1 MVEPN
6 THLVIT
12 GDFRVRPIEYNLMAI
27 QVQII
32 SRTLI
37 QWNGS
42 CFNQIKDAP
51 QSIHLRNTVV
61 FGCCI
66 SPQSEKKLG
75 EKLRQGI

>member
-1 MVEPN
+1 MVKPN

-12 GDFRVRPIEYNLMAI
+12 GDYRVRPIEYNLMAI

-51 QSIHLRNTVV
+51 KSIYLRNTVV

>member
-1 MVEPN
+1 MIKLN

-12 GDFRVRPIEYNLMAI
+12 DCYKVRRVEHNLVAI

-37 QWNGS
+37 RWNGS

-51 QSIHLRNTVV
+51 QSIYLRNTVV

-75 EKLRQGI
+75 EKLRQGV